1 MRRMMTGL
9 ALSLAAVP
17 TMTTPATAQS
27 AAAPDPAVRAR
38 AGALIGLLNGGGD
51 FDGTFSPAFRA
62 EIPREKLAAIS
73 AQVRD
78 SLGAAQR
85 IETLTPRGA
94 WTADLTVGY
103 DRGTAAVTLTLDPT
117 APHVVTGLRITGMT
131 QRDDSFAR
139 LEADLRALPGKS
151 GFSVMALGDGAPT
164 SVARYNADTPAPLGS
179 AFKLWVLAE
188 AARQVAAGQR
198 RWSDVVT
205 LGPRSLA
212 SGVLHNW
219 PKDAP
224 VTLQTLA
231 TLMISVS
238 DNTATDALMTALGRE
253 SVNAVV
259 ARTGTVSGP
268 RTLPLMTTRELIA
281 MKADPA
287 LSAAWGKADAGER
300 KRLLAANAARL
311 NSATLDAS
319 IFVGKPVAIETV
331 EWFASPDDMVR
342 TLDWLRRNG
351 GATARAILAVNPGT
365 PAATA
370 DALGY
375 LGYKGGSEPGVV
387 TMNYLVQAR
396 DGRWFAVAGN
406 WHRSD
411 DGVSEKQFAALMT
424 RAIALA
430 AR

>member
-9 ALSLAAVP
+9 ALLF
-17 TMTTPATAQS
+17 ATAPAM
-27 AAAPDPAVRAR
+27 AAAPVAQEATPSDPAVRTR
-38 AGALIGLLNGGGD
+38 ADSLIALLNDGGD
-51 FDGTFSPAFRA
+51 YDASFSPAFRA
-62 EIPREKLAAIS
+62 EIPREKMTAIS
-73 AQVRD
+73 AQMRAA
-78 SLGAAQR
+78 LGAPQR
-85 IETLTPRGA
+85 IETLTPRGIWA
-94 WTADLTVGY
+94 ADLVVAY
-103 DRGTAAVTLTLDPT
+103 ERGTATVALTLDP
-117 APHVVTGLRITGMT
+117 APPHVITGLRITGT
-131 QRDDSFAR
+131 AQRDDSFAR
-139 LEADLRALPGKS
+139 LEADFRALPGQS
-151 GFSVMALGDGAPT
+151 GFSVMALGTGAPT
-164 SVARYNADTPAPLGS
+164 PVARYNADSAAPLGS

-238 DNTATDALMTALGRE
+238 DNTATDALMTALGRD
-253 SVNAVV
+253 SVNAMVG
-259 ARTGTVSGP
+259 RTGVTPGP
-268 RTLPLMTTRELIA
+268 RTLPLLTTREAIA

-287 LSAAWGKADAGER
+287 LSAAWGKADAAER
-300 KRLLAANAARL
+300 RRLLAANTARFAA
-311 NSATLDAS
+311 APLDAS
-319 IFVGKPVAIETV
+319 IFAGNPVAIDSV
-331 EWFASPDDMVR
+331 EWFASPDDMAR
-342 TLDWLRRNG
+342 TLDWLRREG
-351 GATARAILAVNPGT
+351 GPTARAILAVNPGV

-370 DALGY
+370 SGMAY
-375 LGYKGGSEPGVV
+375 LGFKGGSEPGVV
-387 TMNYLVQAR
+387 TLNYLAQAR

-411 DGVSEKQFAALMT
+411 AGVSEGQFAILMT
-424 RAIALA
+424 RALALA